1 MTPQIAIGI
10 SALLLMW
17 FGPGEEA
24 LSQVM
29 KIAYAVAAYIGYS
42 AIFVQSVGSLINEH
56 SRHPHP
62 KAILIP
68 IFTGIERCLW
78 LYVGLKLICAFHA
91 PLEDAKAWVKNNP
104 EHVIAAAFGLLTL
117 VFLDCV
123 WRFVNRSPYAEV
135 IGREPIDRESQDR
148 SAIHEAGH
156 ALFYAALD
164 PLPPNLRACVAQT
177 MGADD
182 TMAGFVAA
190 DRKKSSNHTANYLEW
205 RMLMALAGVE
215 AEYVVYDDPGQ
226 GGAGDYENWQ
236 EAAKTWLKKGHGESY
251 YLNPKSNAEAAS
263 NRDVLTRL
271 RFAQIATV
279 RAFLRDHE
287 QLLQSMADEIR
298 KRECSE
304 LEALRPYLVQVDFTS
319 HAGIPQLKIA

>member
-1 MTPQIAIGI
+1 
-10 SALLLMW
+10 MW